1 MADAKKTTKKV
12 VDATEVKS
20 VESLKKDLAAKRQ
33 DLMDSTRSHRAG
45 ELINPR
51 VLGQTRKEIA
61 RLETAIR
68 AAALAAQKES
78 K

>member
-1 MADAKKTTKKV
+1 MAETKKTVKKQE
-12 VDATEVKS
+12 APKTLAE
-20 VESLKKDLAAKRQ
+20 LRTAIAAKRK
-33 DLMDSTRSHRAG
+33 DMMESTRSHRAG

-68 AAALAAQKES
+68 AAELAAQKES

>member
-1 MADAKKTTKKV
+1 MADTKKTVKAVAAPKSLEELR
-12 VDATEVKS
+12 TEV
-20 VESLKKDLAAKRQ
+20 VAKRADQ
-33 DLMDSTRSHRAG
+33 MNSVRSHRAG
-45 ELINPR
+45 ELVNPR

-68 AAALAAQKES
+68 AAELSAQKES

>member
-1 MADAKKTTKKV
+1 MADAKKTVAKAIVPKTLVELHTEAV
-12 VDATEVKS
+12 VKR
-20 VESLKKDLAAKRQ
+20 KDLMESK
-33 DLMDSTRSHRAG
+33 RSHRAG

-51 VLGQTRKEIA
+51 VIAQTRKEIA

-68 AAALAAQKES
+68 TAELTAQKES